1 MDLRSNQRCCRI
13 LLLLLFVSLI
23 RVTVFCNVLGVDVI
37 KRRDLDKLIKNSAYP
52 MPDLSE
58 RMQSLGIRF
67 FLFLASDE
75 YEVVQ
80 LENIVFFICQ
90 RTRRSFVNLLS
101 TCGLP
106 SFIIMLSSILT
117 PNLFSMYIP
126 GSIVT
131 TMFDLSSSSFFILSQ
146 GGS

>member
-1 MDLRSNQRCCRI
+1 MELRSNQRCCRI
-13 LLLLLFVSLI
+13 LLLLFVPLL
-23 RVTVFCNVLGVDVI
+23 RVTIFCNVLGVDVI
-37 KRRDLDKLIKNSAYP
+37 KRRDPDKLIKNPACP

-58 RMQSLGIRF
+58 RMKSLGIH
-67 FLFLASDE
+67 FLFLAYDE

-80 LENIVFFICQ
+80 REKVVFFICQ